1 MRGPAPMEAEQSVP
15 ALPEGAQAGRRAIGA
30 GRIGRLAWWIVREV
44 VWAYG
49 HADSIKAIAE
59 HMIHRVG
66 DMM

>member
-1 MRGPAPMEAEQSVP
+1 MP